1 MIEDISTAI
10 CNSQFVSELNV
21 TYNFF
26 HVLRSFSFFYFCV
39 TSEFSMSDLRHP
51 IYNIQF
57 GLLCMSSFL
66 FSASFNMLIPELPAY
81 LESLG
86 GAEFKGY
93 IIALFTLTAGISR
106 PFSGKLTDKIGRVP
120 VMAVGSLVCVVC
132 GLLYPLLT
140 TISGFLWLRFFHGFS
155 TGFKPTA
162 TAAYVADIVPGNR
175 WGEAMGIHGLC
186 FSTGLAIG
194 PAIGSELS
202 ERFSID
208 ALFYCSSLFAL
219 MSIAILMNMKET
231 LIQKERFTLSLLKI
245 NRNEIIE
252 RRVLGG
258 ALITFLSYLSYGA
271 ILTVISAWGSHLGV
285 ANKGLFYMVFTVSS
299 LLIRFASG
307 RLSDRIGRISI
318 IKFSLLL
325 LVVAL
330 LFIGSAS
337 SPLHLMLA
345 AALYGVATGMLSPA
359 LTAFII
365 DLSHPDHRGKAVATM
380 YIALEAG
387 IGLGAVLAGALYVS
401 DIQMIPTTFYII
413 AVFTLIAYLY
423 LKLIFKRK
431 TLISESSNP

>member
-1 MIEDISTAI
+1 MPADI
-10 CNSQFVSELNV
+10 
-21 TYNFF
+21 
-26 HVLRSFSFFYFCV
+26 
-39 TSEFSMSDLRHP
+39 RHP
-51 IYNIQF
+51 IYNLQF
-57 GLLCMSSFL
+57 GLLCLSSFL

-81 LESLG
+81 LANLG
-86 GAEFKGY
+86 GAEYKGY

-120 VMAVGSLVCVVC
+120 VMAVGSLVCVIC

-140 TISGFLWLRFFHGFS
+140 SIAGFLWLRLFHGFS

-194 PAIGSELS
+194 PAIGSELTA
-202 ERFSID
+202 RFSIN

-219 MSIAILMNMKET
+219 LSIVILMNMKET
-231 LIQKERFTLSLLKI
+231 LVKKERFKLALLKI
-245 NRNEIIE
+245 NRKEIIE
-252 RRVLGG
+252 IRVIGG
-258 ALITFLSYLSYGA
+258 AFVTFLSYLSYGA
-271 ILTVISAWGSHLGV
+271 ILTVISDWGTHLGV

-307 RLSDRIGRISI
+307 RLSDRIGRTSI

-325 LVVAL
+325 LTSAL
-330 LFIGSAS
+330 IFIGQAD
-337 SPLHLMLA
+337 SPFQLMTA
-345 AALYGVATGMLSPA
+345 AAVYGVATGMLSPA

-365 DLSHPDHRGKAVATM
+365 DLSHPEHRGKAVATM

-387 IGLGAVLAGALYVS
+387 IGLGAFMAGAMYIS
-401 DIQMIPTTFYII
+401 DIQMVPPTFYII
-413 AVFTLIAYLY
+413 AGFTLLAYLY
-423 LKLIFKRK
+423 LQFIFKQTR
-431 TLISESSNP
+431 IINESTNS